1 MSKRAAASGDSPV
14 ALVTGASSG
23 FGLQICLALAREGW
37 RVIATM
43 RDIQKNGDLEREA
56 RQAGVWP
63 SIDCMPL
70 DVTDHGT
77 IEKAVRD
84 VVLRHGRID
93 ALVNNAGFAVGGF
106 IEDVPLE
113 DWYRQME
120 TNFFGTVAMT
130 KAVLPVMRERRRGTI
145 VNMSSVSG
153 RMAFPGYAAY
163 ASSKFA
169 IEGFTESLRLEL
181 KPFGIHAVLVEPGA
195 YKTAIWGK
203 GFESIPLKDDSPY
216 RKPTEA
222 VLRYSRRTAETAP
235 HPREVAEAV
244 ARIVRSSSPRL
255 RYTMGKGSFAA
266 ICLSRLL
273 PWKWYERAILYAMRR
288 Q

>member
-1 MSKRAAASGDSPV
+1 MDRRAAASGDSPV

-23 FGLQICLALAREGW
+23 FGLHICLALAREGW

-43 RDIQKNGDLEREA
+43 RNVQRSGELEHEA

-70 DVTDHGT
+70 DVTDRRAVERT
-77 IEKAVRD
+77 VRD
-84 VVLRHGRID
+84 IAARYGRID

-169 IEGFTESLRLEL
+169 VEGFTESLRLEL
-181 KPFGIHAVLVEPGA
+181 KPLGIHAVLVEPGA
-195 YKTAIWGK
+195 YKTAIWDK
-203 GFESIPLKDDSPY
+203 GLGSIRLI
-216 RKPTEA
+216 A
-222 VLRYSRRTAETAP
+222 SRPKRCCAI
-235 HPREVAEAV
+235 RG
-244 ARIVRSSSPRL
+244 AR
-255 RYTMGKGSFAA
+255 
-266 ICLSRLL
+266 
-273 PWKWYERAILYAMRR
+273 RR
-288 Q
+288 QPRIPGKWPRPLPALCVPPLQGFAM